1 MREDVELAIA
11 RRRDELRVEIEQ
23 QLQER
28 HAERLSERKSRLRE
42 KYDITFSKAVD
53 DISRSLKSDV
63 ESELEVRMDEEFS
76 SYRNAREA
84 EIQNRL
90 ARFRYER
97 EAELR
102 EQLEGQ
108 YDSKKV
114 DWSERLELE
123 FQSREASARK
133 AIMSEVDAGL
143 RNERLTFETD
153 LDLLKEETSLELE
166 VDMEERLN
174 EFRTRKEEEVATQLE
189 RQLDKREEIMR
200 NKALI
205 DVRKRET
212 HIRAE
217 IEAQLGLKRAE
228 IRTRLQG
235 LSEKMDAFKEMAEDQ
250 MRSAISTQIEG
261 EISTAESDVRT
272 REAEFRDLQS
282 TDTRAEKRQMWMQ
295 SISGQNA
302 PAAGDS
308 MNPSAL
314 GARPDALGSSGGRP
328 MRGIIGDQQQVPQ
341 ARMGLSGMRTPL
353 TSSKPLASMSGVP
366 LARPVKAPLG
376 GGPEPSL
383 PQPVQKLVR
392 TQLQPIT
399 SAEPETQMEQV
410 VEPVVEQIAESVPET
425 EVEPVVDE
433 AEDEGMSTTLRPIT
447 SVLQVIETPE
457 AAKTTTLTPKPVQLI
472 PHKARGTPPK
482 SKRGEKPKAVET
494 TVLKPVQK
502 LTPLKLTP
510 PVQSS
515 TDDEETRI
523 EEE

>member
-23 QLQER
+23 QLQAR

-63 ESELEVRMDEEFS
+63 EAELDVRMDEEFS

-102 EQLEGQ
+102 GQLEDQ
-108 YDSKKV
+108 YDSKKT

-166 VDMEERLN
+166 VDMEDRLN

-228 IRTRLQG
+228 IRTRLQS

-250 MRSAISTQIEG
+250 MRTAITKQIEG
-261 EISTAESDVRT
+261 EIDIAESDVRT
-272 REAEFRDLQS
+272 REAEFRELQS

-302 PAAGDS
+302 PGAGEMD
-308 MNPSAL
+308 PSAL
-314 GARPDALGSSGGRP
+314 GARSDALGSTGGRP
-328 MRGIIGDQQQVPQ
+328 MRGVLSGQQQPPQ
-341 ARMGLSGMRTPL
+341 ARMGLSGMRSPM
-353 TSSKPLASMSGVP
+353 TSSKPLAPMAGAP
-366 LARPVKAPLG
+366 LARPVKKPLG
-376 GGPEPSL
+376 SSGAAPNL

-392 TQLQPIT
+392 TPLQPI
-399 SAEPETQMEQV
+399 SSPVAETQMEQV
-410 VEPVVEQIAESVPET
+410 VEPVAEPT
-425 EVEPVVDE
+425 EEPDVEPVVE
-433 AEDEGMSTTLRPIT
+433 ETQEEEMSTTLRPIT
-447 SVLQVIETPE
+447 SVLQSVET
-457 AAKTTTLTPKPVQLI
+457 ATDVKTTTLTPQLRQLV
-472 PHKARGTPPK
+472 PKKARGAPPQSNRGEVPK
-482 SKRGEKPKAVET
+482 SAAS

-510 PVQSS
+510 PVQS
-515 TDDEETRI
+515 TVAEEELDDEPE
-523 EEE
+523 